1 MAKAKVANSKTT
13 AVTKAKIQLPANA
26 METAANEVAAL
37 KNKLAAPAGK
47 SILVTQS
54 KEFKFPNPDIGTV
67 KSFFGVIV
75 AFISHNAYYEGDF
88 DRDNIVPPNCF
99 AIGEVKNDDL
109 IASKNSPDPQ
119 NADDEMACATCWANQ
134 WKSAKK
140 GNGKACGN
148 KIKLAIL
155 CSDGEV
161 RPMTISSTALRPFG
175 DYVRDVVQAHNLPPY
190 GVMTEFTFGESEY
203 SSVRCGN
210 STKLDDDQ
218 LALVLSLRDQA
229 MQMISVEPDV
239 SEFETKVVALRDK
252 PRGKAAV
259 KVAGKKK

>member
-1 MAKAKVANSKTT
+1 MAKAKVAPVVEKT
-13 AVTKAKIQLPANA
+13 AVVRAKVSLPANA
-26 METAANEVAAL
+26 TQMAMEEVEKL
-37 KNKLAAPAGK
+37 KMKLAAPAGK
-47 SILVTQS
+47 SILVSQS

-75 AFISHNAYYEGDF
+75 GFTSLNTYYEGAF

-99 AIGEVKNDDL
+99 AVGEVKNDDL
-109 IASKNSPDPQ
+109 VASKNSPDPQ
-119 NADDEMACATCWANQ
+119 NTDGGGACSSCWANQ
-134 WKSAKK
+134 WKSAAK

-175 DYVRDVVQAHNLPPY
+175 DYVRDVVQAHSLPPY
-190 GVMTEFTFGESEY
+190 GVMTEFTFADSDF

-210 STKLDDDQ
+210 STKLDNEQ
-218 LALVLSLRDQA
+218 LALVLSLRDSA
-229 MQMISVEPDV
+229 MQMIAVEPDV
-239 SEFETKVVALRDK
+239 SEFEAKVVAAREQ
-252 PRGKAAV
+252 PRGKSAV
-259 KVAGKKK
+259 KAKAK